1 MKTDEDENP
10 FTLVD
15 LITLIISGI
24 TIVMIVVFMAFIGP
38 VQASE
43 GRNWCA
49 DWKDGYLT
57 GLCWSKLEC
66 EIPTELECP
75 PPADGQRD
83 GYMVGLNT
91 GLSDGEE

>member
-49 DWKDGYLT
+49 DYIDGYTL
-57 GLCWSKLEC
+57 GYCWKEC
-66 EIPTELECP
+66 GYIPPTMCP
-75 PPADGQRD
+75 YPRDGETD
-83 GYMVGLNT
+83 GYMRGLRE
-91 GLSDGEE
+91 GLEDREKK